1 MTKFNLLEKM
11 LDSFSHDERYL
22 KTIKEV
28 SASRDEPYKYV
39 SDNEKDKIL
48 SMDSLCEDVYE
59 KMREKYTNVAKHSSV
74 DGLHYIKPNKNLK
87 LIFIEFKHVNLG
99 RQEVYNKAID
109 DLKIKLKLK
118 PLETLN
124 CVFPH
129 LIDKYCK
136 KDKDEINYLLLKAKK
151 YYFVVYKDISNNP
164 KPNLHKNL
172 NRDLISVKRLAK
184 YPFEKVYIVDPESF
198 EKIIKSLENS
208 KSK

>member
-1 MTKFNLLEKM
+1 MTKFNLLEEM
-11 LDSFSHDERYL
+11 LDSFSHDERFL

-74 DGLHYIKPNKNLK
+74 DGLHYIKSNNDLK

-99 RQEVYNKAID
+99 NDEVYNKAID
-109 DLKIKLKLK
+109 DLKMKLKLK
-118 PLETLN
+118 PLETLS

-129 LIDKYCK
+129 LIDNYSK
-136 KDKDEINYLLLKAKK
+136 KDKNEINSLLLKAEK

-164 KPNLHKNL
+164 KPSLHKDL
-172 NRDLISVKRLAK
+172 NRDLISIKRLAK
-184 YPFEKVYIVDPESF
+184 HPFEKVYIVDSKSF
-198 EKIIKSLENS
+198 EKIMKSLN
-208 KSK
+208 KPI